1 MNPILEVRNVSKHYA
16 AHTALKEVSLLIPRG
31 SIYGLLGPNGAGKTS
46 LIRILTRITAA
57 DSGEVLFNGQPLQRD
72 HIEKIGYLPE
82 ERGLYRKMEVG
93 EQLIYLAQLKGL
105 NRFDA
110 RQKLKNWVEK
120 FDIAG
125 WWNRKLEELSKGMQ
139 QKVQFIATVIHE
151 PELLI
156 LDEPFSGFDP
166 INANLITDEIIRLK
180 NQGCS
185 VIFSTHRMESVEQL
199 CEHIALI
206 HQSKKILEGRI
217 GDIRKQYRTH
227 IFEVVYEGQ
236 LQSDASW
243 ECIEQKPLHDLEQLA
258 RFRLKPG
265 QSPNQLLSQL
275 IQQVSIIRFEEQVP
289 GMEEIFIRAVSLN

>member
-16 AHTALKEVSLLIPRG
+16 AHTALKEVSLLVPRG

-105 NRFDA
+105 SRNDA
-110 RQKLKNWVEK
+110 RQKLKGWVEK
-120 FDIAG
+120 FGIAG

-206 HQSKKILEGRI
+206 HQSRKILEGRI

-227 IFEVVYEGQ
+227 IFEVVYEGR
-236 LQSDASW
+236 LQSDAAW
-243 ECIEQKPLHDLEQLA
+243 DCIEQKPLHDLEQIA
-258 RFRLKPG
+258 RFRLHPG

-275 IQQVSIIRFEEQVP
+275 IQQVSIVRFEEQVP

>member
-1 MNPILEVRNVSKHYA
+1 MNPILEIRNINKFYA
-16 AHTALKEVSLLIPRG
+16 AHTALSDVSLQVPRG

-72 HIEKIGYLPE
+72 HISKIGYLPE

-105 NRFDA
+105 SRNEA
-110 RQKLKNWVEK
+110 RQKLKVWVEK
-120 FDIAG
+120 FGIAG

-166 INANLITDEIIRLK
+166 INANLITDEIIRMK
-180 NQGCS
+180 KQGCS

-206 HQSKKILEGRI
+206 HQSKKILEGSI
-217 GDIRKQYRTH
+217 GEIRKQYRTH
-227 IFEVVYEGQ
+227 VFEVEYQGECQ
-236 LQSDASW
+236 LDDTWQ
-243 ECIEQKPLHDLEQLA
+243 CIEQQNLAESMHIA
-258 RFRLKPG
+258 RFRLSLE
-265 QSPNQLLSQL
+265 QTPNQLLSKL
-275 IQQVSIIRFEEQVP
+275 LPQVSIIRFEERVP